1 MNNVGY
7 PFRTAR
13 KIVKAGLLPFA
24 TWPAHHLLRLVGYY
38 RRPADMP
45 KVERIMAA
53 LYGGIG
59 NVILAGPMLK
69 ALHERWPGARMHVW
83 AQEKQAVEICRA
95 IPYVHEVLV
104 SGDKNIR
111 SDYDLFVTNC
121 VAPPLRASLFALRC
135 GAQARAGDDQTG
147 SHLGLLFNYCI
158 HSDCSLHEV
167 RRNLDILTA
176 IGPAPAD
183 DAPFIR
189 ITDEDRLAAAKIL
202 DASIS
207 PGRRIVG
214 IHPGCRAG
222 QSFKRWSRPR
232 FAELARRLAAEHQAA
247 VVVLGGPDEL
257 ILARAIAR
265 DGGDSCLT
273 VCGLPL
279 LQTAAILE
287 RCDVFISNDSGLM
300 HIAAA
305 LGTPTVG
312 IFGPTPP
319 RRCSPYGS
327 GHTVVTAG
335 MACQPC
341 HTLEGE
347 IKCRGPV
354 SCMEA
359 VTVDQVLAAAAELL
373 NKQPIQASPLQNV
386 G

>member
-1 MNNVGY
+1 
-7 PFRTAR
+7 
-13 KIVKAGLLPFA
+13 
-24 TWPAHHLLRLVGYY
+24 
-38 RRPADMP
+38 MP
-45 KVERIMAA
+45 NVERIMAA

-69 ALHERWPGARMHVW
+69 ALHNRWPGATMHVW
-83 AQEKQAVEICRA
+83 AQVKQAVEICRG
-95 IPYVHEVLV
+95 IPYVNEVLIN
-104 SGDKNIR
+104 SDENIR
-111 SDYDLFVTNC
+111 SDYDLFVANC

-135 GAQARAGDDQTG
+135 GASARAGDDRTG
-147 SHLGLLFNYCI
+147 SHRGLLFNYPVR
-158 HSDCSLHEV
+158 SDCSLHEV

-176 IGPAPAD
+176 IGLAPSD

-189 ITDEDRLAAAKIL
+189 ISDEDRQAVAKIL
-202 DASIS
+202 DASVS
-207 PGRRIVG
+207 TGRRIVG

-232 FAELARRLAAEHQAA
+232 FAELARRLTAEHRVA

-257 ILARAIAR
+257 TLARVIAR
-265 DGGDSCLT
+265 EGGDSCLV

-279 LQTAAILE
+279 LQTAAIIE

-319 RRCSPYGS
+319 RRCRPYGS
-327 GHTVVTAG
+327 GHAVVTAD

-341 HTLEGE
+341 RTLEGE
-347 IKCRGPV
+347 IKCRGHV
-354 SCMEA
+354 SCMDA
-359 VTVDQVLAAAAELL
+359 ITVDQVLAAAAELL
-373 NKQPIQASPLQNV
+373 NKQPIHAGTLQNV